1 MDIDINFHVNSSRI
15 ECIISYYTR
24 GGGYFWEIPHLEG
37 GGIASRFCPKKNKST
52 WVLLDLPVY
61 TYFDIIL
68 HFLRL
73 SGLYFNKYNL

>member
-37 GGIASRFCPKKNKST
+37 GGIASRFCPKNPKVHGYFWT
-52 WVLLDLPVY
+52 YLFIPILTLYY
-61 TYFDIIL
+61 TF
-68 HFLRL
+68 
-73 SGLYFNKYNL
+73 